1 MIWNLENADKIMD
14 IRNAENAEVE
24 INAFRDECRDLE
36 LKEIDTKG
44 DAYFETVFYLNILE
58 QLEKMGDYLINI
70 SQSIKIKP

>member
-1 MIWNLENADKIMD
+1 MQ
-14 IRNAENAEVE
+14 
-24 INAFRDECRDLE
+24 CRDME

-70 SQSIKIKP
+70 SQSINIKKL

>member
-1 MIWNLENADKIMD
+1 M
-14 IRNAENAEVE
+14 
-24 INAFRDECRDLE
+24 E

-70 SQSIKIKP
+70 SQSINIKKL

>member
-1 MIWNLENADKIMD
+1 MIWNLENADKIRD